1 MNQTVAIEA
10 RDVCKRFSLRTR
22 GATSLKERLVTRR
35 RSEQEDLWAL
45 QNVSTVIHTGET
57 VGLIGANGA
66 GKSTLLKVLSGI
78 VQPTTGSVEVRGR
91 VASLLELGAGFTGEL
106 SGRDNVYLNAAL
118 LGLSRREVDRL
129 FDDIVAFA
137 ELEDFIDNE
146 VKHYSSGMYVRLGF
160 AVAVHVDPDVLLVDE
175 VLAVGD
181 EKFQRK
187 CLDKI
192 ESFQRAGKT
201 ILFVTH
207 SLDLVE
213 NLCTRGIVLDHGNVI
228 YDGEAGHAA
237 GTLRGV
243 LGTGRPRIRPPLT
256 TPGLVIKDARITSVP
271 DGPRVEALQPDQPM
285 VVTVDVVVEPGSRP
299 RGGDV
304 VVTGMGA
311 GDIPIFVLGADK
323 HMGAARVP
331 DAPGLWRV
339 TFEVPSLPH
348 LYCKLTL
355 NVSVQ
360 DPTTGQTRA
369 TTRFH
374 DTVAIAG
381 GHASGIVELVQHSS
395 VVSTGPLKDKPLK
408 DRPLAD
414 QPLGVEL

>member
-1 MNQTVAIEA
+1 MSDDIAIDA
-10 RDVCKRFSLRTR
+10 RDVCKRFSRRTR
-22 GATSLKERLVTRR
+22 GATSLKERIVTRR
-35 RSEQEDLWAL
+35 RTEVEDLWAL
-45 QNVSTVIHTGET
+45 QDVSAVIRSGET

-78 VQPTTGSVEVRGR
+78 IRPTTGSVQVRGR

-118 LGLSRREVDRL
+118 LGLSHREVDRL

-181 EKFQRK
+181 EAFQRK

-192 ESFQRAGKT
+192 ESFQQAGKT

-213 NLCTRGIVLDHGNVI
+213 NLCTRGIVLDHGNVV
-228 YDGEAGHAA
+228 YDGEPGYAA
-237 GTLRGV
+237 GTLRGL
-243 LGTGRPRIRPPLT
+243 LGTDRPRERPPT
-256 TPGLVIKDARITSVP
+256 TAPGLVVKDARISVLP
-271 DGPRVEALQPDQPM
+271 GGPRVDELLPDRPM
-285 VVTVDVVVEPGSRP
+285 TVAVDVSVKPEHDGRP
-299 RGGDV
+299 YAGDV
-304 VVTGMGA
+304 VVVGMGA

-323 HMGAARVP
+323 HIGSARVP
-331 DAPGLWRV
+331 DEVGLWRV
-339 TFEVPSLPH
+339 TFEVPSLPP
-348 LYCKLTL
+348 LNSKITL
-355 NVSVQ
+355 AVSIL
-360 DPTTGQTRA
+360 DPSTGLNRG
-369 TTRFH
+369 TTRFYE
-374 DTVAIAG
+374 TIAITG
-381 GHASGIVELVQHSS
+381 RHSTGIVELTQHAT
-395 VVSTGPLKDKPLK
+395 VERTGGDGT
-408 DRPLAD
+408 
-414 QPLGVEL
+414 QP

>member
-1 MNQTVAIEA
+1 MSEAIAIDA
-10 RDVCKRFSLRTR
+10 RDVCKRFSRRIR
-22 GATSLKERLVTRR
+22 GATSLKERIVTRR
-35 RSEQEDLWAL
+35 RSEHDDLWAL
-45 QNVSTVIHTGET
+45 QDFSAVIRSGET

-78 VQPTTGSVEVRGR
+78 IKPTTGTVEVNGR

-181 EKFQRK
+181 EAFQRK
-187 CLDKI
+187 CLDRI
-192 ESFQRAGKT
+192 EAFQRAGKT
-201 ILFVTH
+201 ILFVSH

-228 YDGEAGHAA
+228 YDGEPGYAT
-237 GTLRGV
+237 GTLRGL
-243 LGTGRPRIRPPLT
+243 LGTDRPRERPPTT
-256 TPGLVIKDARITSVP
+256 TPGLVIRGATISVLPGGPAVDELLPDSPMTVAVDISVKPEP
-271 DGPRVEALQPDQPM
+271 DG
-285 VVTVDVVVEPGSRP
+285 RP
-299 RGGDV
+299 RAGDV
-304 VVTGMGA
+304 VVVGMGA

-323 HMGAARVP
+323 HLGSARVP
-331 DAPGLWRV
+331 DETGLWRV
-339 TFEVPSLPH
+339 TFEVPSLPPVH
-348 LYCKLTL
+348 YKITL
-355 NVSVQ
+355 AVNVI
-360 DPTTGQTRA
+360 DPTTGVIRA
-369 TTRFH
+369 AHRFY
-374 DTVAIAG
+374 DTIAVTG
-381 GHASGIVELVQHSS
+381 RHSAGIVELVQHAR
-395 VVSTGPLKDKPLK
+395 VERTGAGRAQL
-408 DRPLAD
+408 
-414 QPLGVEL
+414 

>member
-1 MNQTVAIEA
+1 MSDDIAIEA
-10 RDVCKRFSLRTR
+10 RDVCKRFNLRAR
-22 GATSLKERLVTRR
+22 GATSLKERVVSRR
-35 RSEQEDLWAL
+35 RTDADELWAL
-45 QNVSTVIHTGET
+45 QDVSATIRSGET

-78 VQPTTGSVEVRGR
+78 ITPTTGSVEVRGR

-118 LGLSRREVDRL
+118 LGLTRKEVDRL

-207 SLDLVE
+207 SLDLME
-213 NLCTRGIVLDHGNVI
+213 TLCTRGIVLDHGNVV
-228 YDGEAGHAA
+228 YDGEPGYAA
-237 GTLRGV
+237 GKLRSL
-243 LGTGRPRIRPPLT
+243 LGTDRPRERAPQT
-256 TPGLVIKDARITSVP
+256 TAGLVIKDAWIAAEP
-271 DGPRVEALQPDQPM
+271 GGPPVEQLQADSPM
-285 VVTVDVVVEPGSRP
+285 TVTVDIGVDAVVDGEPDGRP
-299 RGGDV
+299 R
-304 VVTGMGA
+304 A
-311 GDIPIFVLGADK
+311 GDITVVGMGLGDLPIFVLGIDK
-323 HMGAARVP
+323 YRGCARVP
-331 DAPGLWRV
+331 DEPGLWRV
-339 TFEVPSLPH
+339 TFEVPPLPPLH
-348 LYCKLTL
+348 CKITL
-355 NVSVQ
+355 AVSVL

-369 TTRFH
+369 TSRFY
-374 DTVAIAG
+374 DTVAIDFR
-381 GHASGIVELVQHSS
+381 HASGIVELPQHAS
-395 VVSTGPLKDKPLK
+395 VVASGG
-408 DRPLAD
+408 A
-414 QPLGVEL
+414 GEEL